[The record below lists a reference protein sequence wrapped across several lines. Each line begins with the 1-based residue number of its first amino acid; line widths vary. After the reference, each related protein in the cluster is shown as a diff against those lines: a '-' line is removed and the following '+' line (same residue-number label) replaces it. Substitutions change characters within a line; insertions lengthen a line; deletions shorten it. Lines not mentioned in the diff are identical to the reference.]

1 MLFLAK
7 RRVVLMNKVKIKTIK
22 IEGQDIQFID
32 GDVWEEPSE
41 KYVPN
46 PKEYLV
52 YRNDRIIHFGFK
64 SEAKNELLDNSIDNR
79 AYFSA
84 KILLETNEVVE
95 GKFLC
100 ASVMKSGDEIHPNYY
115 EHDSILIKS

>member
-1 MLFLAK
+1 
-7 RRVVLMNKVKIKTIK
+7 MNKVKIKTIE

-32 GDVWEEPSE
+32 GEVWEEPSNE
-41 KYVPN
+41 YIIPGR
-46 PKEYLV
+46 EYLV
-52 YRNDRIIHFGFK
+52 YRDNRTIHFDFK
-64 SEAKNELLDNSIDNR
+64 SEVKNELLDSSINGR

-84 KILLETNEVVE
+84 KILLETNEITE

-115 EHDSILIKS
+115 EYDSILIK